1 MMVNPG
7 IIKKQHYTWAFKSPL
22 SSKIEKNLL
31 KEVLKD

>member
-22 SSKIEKNLL
+22 SSEIEKYLV